1 MKKMVIKE
9 ITPAQTV
16 CPACG
21 SREAVFVGGSRTG
34 RKALHVY
41 LYRCGRC
48 GAVFPVTAG
57 SR

>member
-1 MKKMVIKE
+1 MTIKE

-41 LYRCGRC
+41 LYQCKRC